1 MIVMEMSKNKSYTF
15 YLLDFSLP
23 IPGKPLCF
31 LSLKID
37 FSGTLSLFFLGLHP
51 KDGKEENECVREGGG
66 GWKGMEKKRR
76 RNTNKG
82 GSPKLVY

>member
-37 FSGTLSLFFLGLHP
+37 FSGTLSLFFWGLHP
-51 KDGKEENECVREGGG
+51 KDGKEENEYVREGEGDG
-66 GWKGMEKKRR
+66 KAWR
-76 RNTNKG
+76 RNAEEIQIREDPLN
-82 GSPKLVY
+82 